1 AAVGRDVHLN
11 RPHAAAAD
19 AVDGVTDL
27 EVAGSRNGRPPGR
40 RSGGGAVVLDAPAD
54 RQGAG
59 RVFVRVTARDAAGNE
74 RSAVTTGGV
83 PVDLTRPAARVLGVV
98 R

>member
-1 AAVGRDVHLN
+1 M
-11 RPHAAAAD
+11 
-19 AVDGVTDL
+19 
-27 EVAGSRNGRPPGR
+27 
-40 RSGGGAVVLDAPAD
+40 
-54 RQGAG
+54 
-59 RVFVRVTARDAAGNE
+59 FVRVTARDAAGNE